1 MFLQG
6 EAASEITKTP
16 DDNNPNYCSLQN
28 LIDGEYPDASGFPLP
43 VYMIFLLFLMMVFC
57 SGSDL
62 ISAEGYKQFS
72 NKWICPGFDTA
83 NCTLPHNGII
93 FV

>member
-6 EAASEITKTP
+6 EAAAEVTKTS
-16 DDNNPNYCSLQN
+16 DDDNPNYCSLQN
-28 LIDGEYPDASGFPLP
+28 LIDGEYPGLPLP
-43 VYMIFLLFLMMVFC
+43 VYTIFFFSLMMVFC
-57 SGSDL
+57 PGSDL

-83 NCTLPHNGII
+83 NCTLSHNGII

>member
-6 EAASEITKTP
+6 EAASELTKGP
-16 DDNNPNYCSLQN
+16 DDNPNYCSLQN
-28 LIDGEYPDASGFPLP
+28 LIDGEYPGFPLP
-43 VYMIFLLFLMMVFC
+43 DYTIFLFVLMMVFH

-83 NCTLPHNGII
+83 NCTVPQNGII

>member
-6 EAASEITKTP
+6 EAAAEVTKTSG
-16 DDNNPNYCSLQN
+16 DDNPNYCSLQN
-28 LIDGEYPDASGFPLP
+28 LIDGECPGFPLP
-43 VYMIFLLFLMMVFC
+43 VYTIFLFSLMMVFC
-57 SGSDL
+57 PGSDL

-83 NCTLPHNGII
+83 NCTLSHNGII